1 MVLILSIQ
9 HDISTDLV
17 MDWLEL
23 HGIPVLRING
33 DEKKWLFKQVT
44 PEGVFFESQET
55 GDIVNLSE
63 CSACWWRRSGIRKE
77 HYYSIDS
84 NNPSGYSDK
93 NIGINSVIPQIIS
106 NEVSGLHEYVLS
118 RLKNDIPI
126 QLGNP
131 RMDLNRLVVLDM
143 AKKLGLETPRFE
155 VITNS
160 EQLESAQKA
169 MGGIVTKAIVNGV
182 YDVIGNE
189 RYYTYT
195 ELIPD
200 DFVTPEVLTPFA
212 PSLVT
217 ALIKK
222 QFEIRSFF
230 LDGKFYSMAIFSQG
244 SEETKIDYRIAPPP
258 VEIPYQLPED
268 IEKKLTEL
276 YKQLDLNTGSADL
289 IVDENGE
296 YIFLEINP
304 VGQFGMTSVPCNYNL
319 EEKIANY
326 LTHGTGKCLSSEL

>member
-1 MVLILSIQ
+1 M
-9 HDISTDLV
+9 
-17 MDWLEL
+17 
-23 HGIPVLRING
+23 
-33 DEKKWLFKQVT
+33 
-44 PEGVFFESQET
+44 
-55 GDIVNLSE
+55 
-63 CSACWWRRSGIRKE
+63 
-77 HYYSIDS
+77 
-84 NNPSGYSDK
+84 
-93 NIGINSVIPQIIS
+93 IPQIIS

-217 ALIKK
+217 ALIKSNSK
-222 QFEIRSFF
+222 YGHSFWMVNF
-230 LDGKFYSMAIFSQG
+230 TLWRFFHKDPRKPRLI
-244 SEETKIDYRIAPPP
+244 
-258 VEIPYQLPED
+258 
-268 IEKKLTEL
+268 TE
-276 YKQLDLNTGSADL
+276 
-289 IVDENGE
+289 
-296 YIFLEINP
+296 
-304 VGQFGMTSVPCNYNL
+304 
-319 EEKIANY
+319 
-326 LTHGTGKCLSSEL
+326 

>member
-9 HDISTDLV
+9 HDISSNMV

-23 HGIPVLRING
+23 HEIPVLRING
-33 DEKKWLFKQVT
+33 DENKWLFKQVT
-44 PEGVFFESQET
+44 PDGVFFENQET
-55 GDIVNLSE
+55 GGIVNLSE

-84 NNPSGYSDK
+84 TNLEDYSDK
-93 NIGINSVIPQIIS
+93 NIGINCVIPQIIS

-143 AKKLGLETPRFE
+143 AKKLGLKTPRFE

-160 EQLESAQKA
+160 EQLENAQVT
-169 MGGIVTKAIVNGV
+169 MGGVVTKAIVNGV

-200 DFVTPEVLTPFA
+200 DFVTPGVLTPFA

-230 LDGKFYSMAIFSQG
+230 LEGEFYSMAIFSQG
-244 SEETKIDYRIAPPP
+244 SEKTKIDYRIAPPT
-258 VEIPYQLPED
+258 VEIPYQLPMD
-268 IEKKLTEL
+268 IESKLTEL

-319 EEKIANY
+319 EEKIAKY
-326 LTHGTGKCLSSEL
+326 LTHGTRKSILSEL